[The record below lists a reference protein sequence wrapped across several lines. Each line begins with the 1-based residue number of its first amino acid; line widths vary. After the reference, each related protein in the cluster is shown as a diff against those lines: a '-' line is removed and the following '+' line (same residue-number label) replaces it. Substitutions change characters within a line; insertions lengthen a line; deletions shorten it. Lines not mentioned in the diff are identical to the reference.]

1 VNYSPAGLSMLRRIF
16 IYLAL
21 SFWAGVCL
29 FPVYWLA
36 ITSVKGQEDIDRP
49 PGYLP
54 FVDFQPSLEAWRFIL
69 ADPYENLLS
78 RFLNSLLIGAGVTLT
93 VLLISGITLYGFT
106 RFRPS
111 LRWTTLL
118 ALLFAGLA
126 LSATSL
132 VTGLLP
138 FAALLVLA
146 GLLLVLAVKLSRT
159 GPAVGV
165 SGGITFILAT
175 RCLPP
180 VVLALPLY
188 ITARSTGA
196 YDSILGL
203 VLVYCAIN
211 LPVAVWLL
219 QPVIGSKA
227 TEEEEAAQLDGA
239 THVAILFE
247 ILFPMIRRA
256 VVAAGLLIFLLCWNE
271 YLFAAFLTSDHALTL
286 PVWMAE
292 QLSMKEAQ
300 VGGGA
305 EEWAH
310 MSAATILMV
319 MPALVF
325 AAFGMRAIGTA
336 STRRMHR
343 RSPSYARSDA
353 G

>member
-1 VNYSPAGLSMLRRIF
+1 MLLVLAGL
-16 IYLAL
+16 
-21 SFWAGVCL
+21 G
-29 FPVYWLA
+29 
-36 ITSVKGQEDIDRP
+36 
-49 PGYLP
+49 
-54 FVDFQPSLEAWRFIL
+54 
-69 ADPYENLLS
+69 
-78 RFLNSLLIGAGVTLT
+78 
-93 VLLISGITLYGFT
+93 
-106 RFRPS
+106 
-111 LRWTTLL
+111 
-118 ALLFAGLA
+118 

-132 VTGLLP
+132 VTRLLP
-138 FAALLVLA
+138 FLALVVIA
-146 GLLLVLAVKLSRT
+146 GLLLVLAVKLSRI

-165 SGGITFILAT
+165 TGGSTFILAT

-188 ITARSTGA
+188 VMARSTGA

-203 VLVYCAIN
+203 VLVYSAIN

-227 TEEEEAAQLDGA
+227 TEQEEAAQVDGA

-247 ILFPMIRRA
+247 ILLPMVRRA

-310 MSAATILMV
+310 MSAATVLMV
-319 MPALVF
+319 IPAMVF

-336 STRRMHR
+336 SARRMR
-343 RSPSYARSDA
+343 RTSPSYASGDA